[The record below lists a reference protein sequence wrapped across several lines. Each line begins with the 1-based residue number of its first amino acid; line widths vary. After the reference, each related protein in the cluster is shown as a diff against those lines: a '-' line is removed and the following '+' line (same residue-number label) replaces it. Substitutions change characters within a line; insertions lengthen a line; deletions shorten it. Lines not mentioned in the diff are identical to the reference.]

1 MVPSNHLILCCCLL
15 LLPSVFPRI
24 RVFSSE
30 LALRIRWLKFWIFNF
45 NISPFSEYSGLI
57 PLGWISLL
65 SKGLSWVFSSTAIQ
79 KHQLFSTQASL
90 WFYSHLY
97 ITTGKFMALTIWMFV
112 GKVIS
117 LLFNTLSRIVIA
129 FFQGASVLISWLQ
142 SACSVILEPK
152 KIKSATASTF
162 PPSICHEV
170 MGLDIMILIFF

>member
-1 MVPSNHLILCCCLL
+1 MLSNHLILSHPF
-15 LLPSVFPRI
+15 LPLPPVFPRI

-30 LALRIRWLKFWIFNF
+30 LALCIRWLKFWSFNF

-117 LLFNTLSRIVIA
+117 LLFNTVSKFVID
-129 FFQGASVLISWLQ
+129 FLPTRKHLLISWLLFP
-142 SACSVILEPK
+142 AVMILETK
-152 KIKSATASTF
+152 KIKTVTVSTIS
-162 PPSICHEV
+162 PI
-170 MGLDIMILIFF
+170 

>member
-1 MVPSNHLILCCCLL
+1 MLSNHLILSHPFP
-15 LLPSVFPRI
+15 LPPVFPRI

-30 LALRIRWLKFWIFNF
+30 LALCIRWLKFWSFNF

-117 LLFNTLSRIVIA
+117 LLFNTVSKFVID
-129 FFQGASVLISWLQ
+129 FLPTRKHLLISWLLFP
-142 SACSVILEPK
+142 AVMILETK
-152 KIKSATASTF
+152 KIKTVTVSTIS
-162 PPSICHEV
+162 PI
-170 MGLDIMILIFF
+170 